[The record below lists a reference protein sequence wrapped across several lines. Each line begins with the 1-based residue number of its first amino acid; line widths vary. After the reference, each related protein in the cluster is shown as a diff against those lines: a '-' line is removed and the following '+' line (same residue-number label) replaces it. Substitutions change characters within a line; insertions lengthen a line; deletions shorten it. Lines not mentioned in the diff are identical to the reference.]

1 MHWWYVET
9 LFKFFIEHSH
19 FSVGYTMIREGNVCM
34 LIVDAMCTRTCST
47 EGNWMT
53 KKLQLILVLE
63 GYSTKMKL
71 HILKL
76 GVLSCCTIITIIF
89 HVTVNTN
96 PHVMKYNISSWRSNC
111 QWLRAGTRSWS
122 GLAASVSC
130 SRRPTRSCW
139 DISHVSLIPVDL
151 WITLMMRHLLLFL
164 GGGLLDLLL
173 SLPLLTLL

>member
-1 MHWWYVET
+1 M
-9 LFKFFIEHSH
+9 FKFFIEHSH

-63 GYSTKMKL
+63 GYSIKMKL

-89 HVTVNTN
+89 HVTVYTN

-130 SRRPTRSCW
+130 SRRPTRSCSRYW
-139 DISHVSLIPVDL
+139 SYVYDCSWS
-151 WITLMMRHLLLFL
+151 MMCHLLLFL